1 MSTMT
6 KNPSKEEEYFAR
18 QEFEKRKK
26 ILHEQQMAMQEKE
39 RTDMKD
45 LHFMHCPKCGME
57 LIEID
62 FKGVKIDKC
71 SECQGVYLDDGEL
84 EQLMEPEKAGVMKS
98 LMGIFKD
105 TE

>member
-1 MSTMT
+1 MNAGM
-6 KNPSKEEEYFAR
+6 KKPSNEDEYFAR

-26 ILHEQQMAMQEKE
+26 ILIDQQQAMKEKE
-39 RTDMKD
+39 RAELKERHYMR
-45 LHFMHCPKCGME
+45 CPKCGME

-62 FKGVKIDKC
+62 FQGVKIDKC

-98 LMGIFKD
+98 IIGIFKVSD
-105 TE
+105 